1 MLLALGGVKSLK
13 SLGNLYKN
21 DGDFSNREVSN
32 EDITQMSQFLEREKK
47 LLFNIR
53 LSVKIYG

>member
-21 DGDFSNREVSN
+21 DGDFSKREQRVAMRTS
-32 EDITQMSQFLEREKK
+32 LK
-47 LLFNIR
+47 
-53 LSVKIYG
+53 